1 LHADISGGFGSYLL
15 AMSDKIAAMVT
26 EANNAQNIKNPQL
39 GWIIGFLFLVS
50 FIGLF
55 GLVPLRKVQ
64 LYTQSGRT
72 SERPLS
78 LKESGRVKHDQRGH
92 IIKLFF

>member
-1 LHADISGGFGSYLL
+1 LDPFWGFGHYIL
-15 AMSDKIAAMVT
+15 AMSDKIAAMVP
-26 EANNAQNIKNPQL
+26 EADNAQNIKNPQL

-64 LYTQSGRT
+64 LYTQSSFLVNQVGT
-72 SERPLS
+72 TLT
-78 LKESGRVKHDQRGH
+78 
-92 IIKLFF
+92 KLL